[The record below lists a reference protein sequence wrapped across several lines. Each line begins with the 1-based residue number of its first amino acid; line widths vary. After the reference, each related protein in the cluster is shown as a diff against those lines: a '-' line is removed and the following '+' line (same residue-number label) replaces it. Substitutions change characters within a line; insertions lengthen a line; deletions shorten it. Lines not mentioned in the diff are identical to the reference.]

1 MLSKGVNVAVWI
13 REDSHEA
20 TRVKNPSRRGVRRVD
35 ALDRICA
42 KKGGGLEPFAR
53 NHLKGREAPSD

>member
-20 TRVKNPSRRGVRRVD
+20 TQVETRAEEVLGGLAGSTGYTLKKEVAPRPLLE
-35 ALDRICA
+35 ATP
-42 KKGGGLEPFAR
+42 KGGRHCLT
-53 NHLKGREAPSD
+53 